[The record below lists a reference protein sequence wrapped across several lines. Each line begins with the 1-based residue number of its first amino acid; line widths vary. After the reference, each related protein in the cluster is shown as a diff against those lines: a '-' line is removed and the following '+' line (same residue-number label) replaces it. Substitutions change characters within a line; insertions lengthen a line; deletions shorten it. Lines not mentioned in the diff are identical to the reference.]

1 MEKKSKKCSLKH
13 HTEIEAISHCQQCK
27 IYMCFKCEKVHSE
40 LCQNHIPYSL
50 NKDIDNIFT
59 GICKI
64 ENHSND
70 LEYFCKDHN
79 QLCCASCITKIKG
92 NNNGQHTDC
101 NVCYIEE
108 IKDEKK
114 NKLNKNI
121 QDLEKLS
128 NTIEDSILELKKLFE
143 KKNQNIEK
151 LKTIIQI
158 VFAKI
163 RNEINDREDELL
175 LEVDKKYDELYF
187 KEDLL
192 KKGEKLPKKI
202 KESIKHGKESYEK
215 PLNLKFLI
223 NDCLNIENDI
233 KDINI
238 IKENINKC
246 NDIESEIKFSPEEN
260 EKNLNEFLLNIKNF
274 GSFSYYDKKEKN
286 KNKSDTVEIFL
297 TN

>member
-1 MEKKSKKCSLKH
+1 M
-13 HTEIEAISHCQQCK
+13 
-27 IYMCFKCEKVHSE
+27 
-40 LCQNHIPYSL
+40 
-50 NKDIDNIFT
+50 
-59 GICKI
+59 
-64 ENHSND
+64 
-70 LEYFCKDHN
+70 
-79 QLCCASCITKIKG
+79 
-92 NNNGQHTDC
+92 
-101 NVCYIEE
+101 
-108 IKDEKK
+108 
-114 NKLNKNI
+114 
-121 QDLEKLS
+121 
-128 NTIEDSILELKKLFE
+128 
-143 KKNQNIEK
+143 
-151 LKTIIQI
+151 
-158 VFAKI
+158 
-163 RNEINDREDELL
+163 
-175 LEVDKKYDELYF
+175 EVDKKYDELYF

-286 KNKSDTVEIFL
+286 KNKSDYKYDVKKEDYNYNKNENQEKEDNPDNDIDSADMDDLDAF
-297 TN
+297 